1 MDLGLEYRCSGGI
14 RLRAYG
20 GLGTTLA
27 AADCRGSDDG
37 GDAASCS
44 GEGTDA
50 FYGGLVLGYGF

>member
-1 MDLGLEYRCSGGI
+1 MEYRCSGGI